1 MKARNYLAGRLH
13 GCKQQTMLR
22 LPQRLSRQLLQGA
35 AVCTVLLSSL
45 LLWQRTTAPERL
57 GRSAEGELRMLSRAE
72 VCAAKLQ
79 AAELKAAAEPLSE
92 GRRAVVQLWQNALL
106 KEQQRA
112 AAAEQAA
119 AGQQAAGS
127 SAAQLGSAPATRK
140 ARTAEEL
147 TL

>member
-1 MKARNYLAGRLH
+1 
-13 GCKQQTMLR
+13 MLR

-57 GRSAEGELRMLSRAE
+57 GRSSEGELRMLSRAE

-79 AAELKAAAEPLSE
+79 AAELKAAAEPTSE

-119 AGQQAAGS
+119 GAAGQQAAGS
-127 SAAQLGSAPATRK
+127 AAAPRK